1 MSGFLGQILGSLLGG
16 AQGGGLG
23 GAMGG
28 GMGGGQLSIPQIL
41 LQLIAN
47 QPGGLGGMLQ
57 QFQSA
62 GMQDQVN
69 SWVGTGANMPLSGQ
83 QVSNVLGDDVVEKMA
98 EHTGLPREEVLG
110 QISQSLPQL
119 VDGMTPGGQMPDA
132 SGNDL
137 LELGMKLLGR

>member
-16 AQGGGLG
+16 GAQGNS
-23 GAMGG
+23 MGG
-28 GMGGGQLSIPQIL
+28 NSMGGGQLSIPQIL

-47 QPGGLGGMLQ
+47 QPGGLAGMVQ
-57 QFQSA
+57 QFQQA
-62 GMQDQVN
+62 GLGNQVN
-69 SWVGTGANMPLSGQ
+69 SWVGTGANMPLDTHQIG
-83 QVSNVLGDDVVEKMA
+83 NVFGDDVVEKMA
-98 EHTGLPREEVLG
+98 EHTGLPREDVLG
-110 QISQSLPQL
+110 QISQTLPAM

>member
-16 AQGGGLG
+16 AAQGGG
-23 GAMGG
+23 MGG
-28 GMGGGQLSIPQIL
+28 MAGGGQLSIPQIL
-41 LQLIAN
+41 LQVIAN
-47 QPGGLGGMLQ
+47 QPGGLGGLLQ
-57 QFQSA
+57 QFQAA
-62 GMQDQVN
+62 GMHDQVN
-69 SWVGTGANMPLSGQ
+69 SWVGTGANMPLNGQ
-83 QVSNVLGDDVVEKMA
+83 QIGNVLGDDVVEKMA

-119 VDGMTPGGQMPDA
+119 VDGMTPGGQMPEA